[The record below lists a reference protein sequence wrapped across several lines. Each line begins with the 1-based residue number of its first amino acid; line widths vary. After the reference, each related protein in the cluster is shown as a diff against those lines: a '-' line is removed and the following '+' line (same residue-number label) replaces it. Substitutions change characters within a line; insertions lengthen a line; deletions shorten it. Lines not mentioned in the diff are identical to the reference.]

1 MNFRGYGE
9 IKVEVGQ
16 VPAVDIEALVV
27 DKQQLGF
34 DLLLGIKVIKEL
46 GGVYMTESGEV
57 RFGGLNRCA
66 AISIDE
72 PDFSVTYDCSNKEWT
87 ASWKW
92 VSGHSPSELSYS
104 VQEYMMPCHARD
116 AYENVILQWQWNG

>member
-1 MNFRGYGE
+1 MLVSKAVCRFWKRKSAGVLTADRRTLNCRGYSR

-27 DKQQLGF
+27 DKQLLGF
-34 DLLLGIKVIKEL
+34 NLLLGINAIKEL
-46 GGVYMTESGEV
+46 CGVYLTESGEA

-72 PDFSVTYDCSNKEWT
+72 LDFSVTYD
-87 ASWKW
+87 
-92 VSGHSPSELSYS
+92 
-104 VQEYMMPCHARD
+104 
-116 AYENVILQWQWNG
+116 